1 MSSTLLLKL
10 TSEASLRG
18 MVDDGLHV
26 FAVYDFIT
34 ISCDKKD
41 NGSYAR
47 IIFGRLIADNSKY
60 KDKILKLCSYV
71 KFPGQGQRN
80 TPTMTIEGLQM
91 LLQILDC
98 KVCEAFKQEASKILQ
113 RYLDGDTSMCAEIEE
128 NKAMGKAKSYQ
139 KFAQTVMKRA
149 KDIADKE
156 AEEMP
161 PSSFVYATKSPAFEG
176 LIKIGKTVDMQA
188 RLSSLNTGC
197 APAPHVVVA
206 VAPTFDNTRDERMAH
221 TFFADARKEGEFFKI
236 TEDQVK
242 AYFQT
247 HILAQYQVE
256 LAQHMARIAS

>member
-1 MSSTLLLKL
+1 MSSTLLLKV

-41 NGSYAR
+41 GGVYAR
-47 IIFGRLIADNSKY
+47 KTFENLISERSKY
-60 KDKILKLCSYV
+60 KDKILKLCRYV

-139 KFAQTVMKRA
+139 KFAQTVMKR
-149 KDIADKE
+149 ADKE